1 MVTAWR
7 MRREL
12 GMEIAHRIYLYL
24 VQKYQLGKIIGYVSL
39 TTHTQI
45 YIYTLLKQIYENAK
59 QLSLE
64 GCPVATRN
72 CG

>member
-24 VQKYQLGKIIGYVSL
+24 VQKYPLGIFIRS
-39 TTHTQI
+39 
-45 YIYTLLKQIYENAK
+45 TLFVNIKR
-59 QLSLE
+59 
-64 GCPVATRN
+64 GVAQSVQSATSDEEVL
-72 CG
+72 G

>member
-24 VQKYQLGKIIGYVSL
+24 VQKYPLGKKKQAQWESEDRSAKG
-39 TTHTQI
+39 TTNLMSTTFSGI
-45 YIYTLLKQIYENAK
+45 N
-59 QLSLE
+59 
-64 GCPVATRN
+64 
-72 CG
+72 